1 MDFNIL
7 YTTLVPS
14 CSICGH
20 EFRDGFALLCDFSLR
35 CWLVHCHFKGPTGKR
50 PWHRFWS
57 ECSALEIYRTV
68 QTHTKTY
75 THTCMHAHT
84 PRYMHRCTDT
94 HKRTHTHLTIVPI
107 FCLLAVY
114 LLFVF
119 IASVTCSDVCCYPLF
134 TWMEYITLPQLGTKD
149 AEIRSPVLKTQS
161 CKWFP
166 PFSLQ

>member
-14 CSICGH
+14 CSVCGH
-20 EFRDGFALLCDFSLR
+20 ELRDGFALLCDFSLR

-84 PRYMHRCTDT
+84 PRYMHRCTYT
-94 HKRTHTHLTIVPI
+94 HKRTHTFDHCSNLLFTCCLFVVCFYSFCHLLWCVLLPI
-107 FCLLAVY
+107 VY
-114 LLFVF
+114 LDEVHHV
-119 IASVTCSDVCCYPLF
+119 ATVGNKRC
-134 TWMEYITLPQLGTKD
+134 
-149 AEIRSPVLKTQS
+149 RN
-161 CKWFP
+161 
-166 PFSLQ
+166 